1 MNKIF
6 NILVAIIALT
16 VMAPGHAEDKINRDL
31 TCLAQNI
38 YYEAGLEVEE
48 GRVAV
53 GLVTINRSRDERFP
67 SSICGVVNQKT
78 VHSVPRTVT
87 HTRQVT
93 EGVVFKKTTTVTEK
107 QTVYATHSVCQFSW
121 RCQNVTKIKY
131 DSPRWTNSLDVARE
145 LLAGGY
151 EEYRDKYRDAEYF
164 HEVHIKPSWARQK
177 HRITRIGG
185 HIFYAERAPETRELT
200 LAQQ

>member
-1 MNKIF
+1 MNKILT
-6 NILVAIIALT
+6 ILVALIALT

-48 GRVAV
+48 GRAAV
-53 GLVTINRSRDERFP
+53 GLVTINRSRSGRYP
-67 SSICGVVNQKT
+67 NSICGVVNQKT
-78 VHSVPRTVT
+78 AVARSRTISVDRVQYDAVGRKRVVTDQRRVTTT
-87 HTRQVT
+87 HT
-93 EGVVFKKTTTVTEK
+93 
-107 QTVYATHSVCQFSW
+107 VCQFSW
-121 RCQNVTKIKY
+121 RCENVKRINY
-131 DSPRWTNSLDVARE
+131 DSPRWNNSLEVAQT

-151 EEYRDKYRDAEYF
+151 EEFRDKYRDAEYF
-164 HEVHIKPSWARQK
+164 HEVHIRPSWARQK

-185 HIFYAERAPETRELT
+185 HIFYAERRPELVELT

>member
-1 MNKIF
+1 MNKILSIF
-6 NILVAIIALT
+6 VAIIALT
-16 VMAPGHAEDKINRDL
+16 VMAPGHAEDKINREL

-53 GLVTINRSRDERFP
+53 GLVTINRSNNGKYP
-67 SSICGVVNQKT
+67 NSICGVVNQKT
-78 VHSVPRTVT
+78 AVSKSHTVT
-87 HTRQVT
+87 TDRVQYDAMGRRRVVTDRHQVT
-93 EGVVFKKTTTVTEK
+93 KTHT
-107 QTVYATHSVCQFSW
+107 VCQFSW
-121 RCQNVTKIKY
+121 RCENVKRIKY
-131 DSPRWTNSLDVARE
+131 DSARWTNSLEVAQE

-151 EEYRDKYRDAEYF
+151 DEFRDKYRDAEYF

-185 HIFYAERAPETRELT
+185 HVFYAERAPEFKELT

>member
-6 NILVAIIALT
+6 TILVALIALT

-38 YYEAGLEVEE
+38 YYEAGNEVEE

-53 GLVTINRSRDERFP
+53 GLVTINRSQSGRYP
-67 SSICGVVNQKT
+67 STICGVVNQKT
-78 VHSVPRTVT
+78 AVSKIQTVT
-87 HTRQVT
+87 EDRVQYDAVGRKRIVTDQRQVT
-93 EGVVFKKTTTVTEK
+93 TTRT
-107 QTVYATHSVCQFSW
+107 VCQFSW
-121 RCQNVTKIKY
+121 RCENVTKIKY
-131 DSPRWTNSLDVARE
+131 NSTRWDDSLAVAQN

-151 EEYRDKYRDAEYF
+151 EELRDKYRDAEYF
-164 HEVHIKPSWARQK
+164 HEVHIRPSWARQK

-185 HIFYAERAPETRELT
+185 HIFYAERRPELVELT

>member
-1 MNKIF
+1 MNKILT
-6 NILVAIIALT
+6 ILVALIALT

-38 YYEAGLEVEE
+38 YYEAGMEVEE

-53 GLVTINRSRDERFP
+53 GLVTINRSRSGRYP
-67 SSICGVVNQKT
+67 STICAVVNQKT
-78 VHSVPRTVT
+78 SVVKSRTVT
-87 HTRQVT
+87 ESRVQYDNLGRRRVVNNKRTITNTRV
-93 EGVVFKKTTTVTEK
+93 
-107 QTVYATHSVCQFSW
+107 VCQFSW
-121 RCQNVTKIKY
+121 KCENVKRINY
-131 DSPRWTNSLDVARE
+131 DSTRWTASLEVAQN

-151 EEYRDKYRDAEYF
+151 EEFRDKYHNAEYF
-164 HEVHIKPSWARQK
+164 HEVHIRPSWAQQK

-185 HIFYAERAPETRELT
+185 HVFYAERAPSLVELT